1 MLKCLLGVVEPTFMQ
16 GKDDALL
23 HASIVL
29 MVKQLICTQ
38 YLRVRFL
45 LEAQYSGENWYSIQS
60 HKLDSV
66 GSIPTSATKLLYM
79 EGIEKT
85 KMTRAKKTNGSEVHQ
100 IMTALTDTT
109 LRGIVRSA
117 NEEGIKREDIVSL
130 LKENGQFVL
139 IYFR

>member
-1 MLKCLLGVVEPTFMQ
+1 
-16 GKDDALL
+16 
-23 HASIVL
+23 
-29 MVKQLICTQ
+29 
-38 YLRVRFL
+38 
-45 LEAQYSGENWYSIQS
+45 
-60 HKLDSV
+60 
-66 GSIPTSATKLLYM
+66 M

-85 KMTRAKKTNGSEVHQ
+85 KITRAKKTNGSEVHQ

-109 LRGIVRSA
+109 LRGIVRLA

>member
-1 MLKCLLGVVEPTFMQ
+1 MSRGQFKSDYLLKKCGIGVSGNISAFQAEVDSSSLLFHS
-16 GKDDALL
+16 K
-23 HASIVL
+23 H
-29 MVKQLICTQ
+29 
-38 YLRVRFL
+38 R
-45 LEAQYSGENWYSIQS
+45 GENWYSIQS

-85 KMTRAKKTNGSEVHQ
+85 KVTRAKKTNGSEVHQ

-139 IYFR
+139 IYFK